1 MSNEF
6 KNQRLREELCLP
18 NNNNLIPES
27 AFNEIRELIISRF
40 SNQELI
46 ELMVALEVSRRLSDH
61 KAITFYK
68 HRVLG
73 IIGVPND

>member
-1 MSNEF
+1 MSNQF
-6 KNQRLREELCLP
+6 KNQRLKEELCLP
-18 NNNNLIPES
+18 NDNLIPES

-46 ELMVALEVSRRLSDH
+46 ELMVALEVSRRLSDD
-61 KAITFYK
+61 KAIAFYK
-68 HRVLG
+68 NRVLG